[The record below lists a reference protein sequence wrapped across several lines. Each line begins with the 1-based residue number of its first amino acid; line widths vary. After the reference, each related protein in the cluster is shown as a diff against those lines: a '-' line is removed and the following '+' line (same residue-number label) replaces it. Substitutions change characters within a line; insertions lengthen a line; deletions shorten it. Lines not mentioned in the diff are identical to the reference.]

1 MEREIIFYTTKAGN
15 CPVAKFIRD
24 QHDKTAAKITAT
36 LEHLEETKQPAHHIL
51 QKMSGT
57 DDLWEVRVKQSG
69 NIFRLLGFFDG
80 QQLII
85 LTSAFQK
92 KTQKTPRQE
101 IKTAEARKADYY
113 KQKGT

>member
-1 MEREIIFYTTKAGN
+1 MEREIILYTSTAGN

-24 QHDKTAAKITAT
+24 QDDKTASKITAT
-36 LEHLEETKQPAHHIL
+36 LEHIEETKQPAHHIL
-51 QKMSGT
+51 QKMPST
-57 DDLWEVRVKQSG
+57 NDLWEVRVKQSG

-101 IKTAEARKADYY
+101 IKTAEARKADYH